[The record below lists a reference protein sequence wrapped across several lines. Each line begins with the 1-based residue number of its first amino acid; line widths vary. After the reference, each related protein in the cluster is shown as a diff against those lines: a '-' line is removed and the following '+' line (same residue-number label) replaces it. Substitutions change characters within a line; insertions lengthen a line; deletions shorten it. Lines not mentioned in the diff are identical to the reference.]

1 MTRRPELFLVHQGG
15 GRYMPQ
21 VVGIKRVPGASLA
34 GRRREMG
41 QVFASVLNTE
51 LQDEGTPV
59 PKGLSS

>member
-1 MTRRPELFLVHQGG
+1 
-15 GRYMPQ
+15 MPQ

-59 PKGLSS
+59 LKGLSS